1 MRLCNKRCLFW
12 LIASS
17 AIFAPGAWANDTA
30 GWFAGVRF
38 GHELA
43 EVDFAKT
50 VIYNAGALSEHPAAS
65 TQTARDSANNG
76 FNAFSANLG
85 YRAFLSDRVYLSGE
99 IEGAVYSN
107 TVKGFLRGTRT
118 GDVRGITIPSP
129 NVFPGTWA
137 VDKNHGL
144 GFNAR
149 LGYVPEGLAFLGE
162 GRSVYLISGVK
173 WLNATFEAA
182 YDNTPGRANV
192 PSGTLDECLQRQE
205 GCAVSIVRGVVRKTR
220 NAVPWLIGGG
230 VEFGSSTNRFDVRIQ
245 YSTWSMDYNE
255 GDGSSP
261 GTPQLPHNFD
271 VDEVAISLGYTRS
284 FNLGM

>member
-1 MRLCNKRCLFW
+1 MRLCTKSCLLW

-17 AIFAPGAWANDTA
+17 WMFAPGAWANDTE

-43 EVDFAKT
+43 EANYAKS
-50 VIYNAGALSEHPAAS
+50 VHYNAGALPPPLDGGSVIAGE
-65 TQTARDSANNG
+65 DSANDG

-99 IEGAVYSN
+99 VEGAVYSN
-107 TVKGFLRGTRT
+107 AVQGFFEGTYT
-118 GDVRGITIPSP
+118 GDERPIPSQH
-129 NVFPGTWA
+129 VFPGAWK
-137 VDKNHGL
+137 VDKNHSL

-173 WLNATFEAA
+173 WLSATFEAA
-182 YDNTPGRANV
+182 FDNYGVGEEA
-192 PSGTLDECLQRQE
+192 
-205 GCAVSIVRGVVRKTR
+205 IRGVVREKR
-220 NAVPWLIGGG
+220 AAVPWLIGGG
-230 VEFGSSTNRFDVRIQ
+230 LEFGSSTNRFDVRIH
-245 YSTWSMDYNE
+245 YSNWSIDYAG
-255 GDGSSP
+255 GDGN
-261 GTPQLPHNFD
+261 TPATAYVPQDFD
-271 VDEVAISLGYTRS
+271 VDEVSISLGYTRS